1 VSRVA
6 WLGCDRDDLA
16 AATEFGDCDGH
27 ANDIGV
33 TDDQAPRETMMTR
46 HRFGFGATGVAT
58 VALLGLSAGPAF
70 AADLTVTS
78 FGGAYQDAQR
88 EVYFE
93 PFKQESGLDLVED
106 VWNGGVGAL
115 RAKVEGGGQEWDVV
129 QVEAEELVI
138 GCEEGLYEIIDWDTV
153 GGKDQFIDAAV
164 HDCGVGTI
172 VWSTVLAY
180 DGDKITD
187 DPPQSWAD
195 FWDVEKYP
203 GKRGLRRHPKYTLES
218 ALLADGVPPDQV
230 YETLR
235 TEEGVDRA
243 FAKLD
248 EIKDHVIWWEAGAQA
263 PQLLASGEVVMTNA
277 WNGRISAANEEG
289 RNFKIVWPG
298 SIYAVDS
305 WVILRGTPH
314 KAAAVQFIAF
324 ASQPERQKDLPN
336 AIAYGVTHKGAAEQ
350 IDKEVLVDLPTG
362 PDNLAAAIE
371 LDTEF
376 WVENVERLTERFT
389 AWAQ

>member
-1 VSRVA
+1 
-6 WLGCDRDDLA
+6 
-16 AATEFGDCDGH
+16 
-27 ANDIGV
+27 
-33 TDDQAPRETMMTR
+33 MMTR
-46 HRFGFGATGVAT
+46 HLFGGGAAGVAT
-58 VALLGLSAGPAF
+58 AALLGLSAGSAP

-78 FGGAYQDAQR
+78 FGGTYQDAQR

-93 PFKQESGLDLVED
+93 PFKQATGLDLVED
-106 VWNGGVGAL
+106 VWNGGVGAI
-115 RAKVEGGGQEWDVV
+115 RAKVEGGGEEWDVV

-138 GCEEGLYEIIDWDTV
+138 GCEEGLYELIDWDAL

-164 HDCGVGTI
+164 DDCGVGTI

-180 DGDKITD
+180 DADKITD

-195 FWDVEKYP
+195 FWDTEKYP
-203 GKRGLRRHPKYTLES
+203 GKRGLRRHAKYTLEF
-218 ALLADGVPPDQV
+218 ALMADGVPPDQV

-248 EIKDHVIWWEAGAQA
+248 EIKDDIIWWEAGAQA
-263 PQLLASGEVVMTNA
+263 PQLLASGEVIMTNA
-277 WNGRISAANEEG
+277 YNGRISAANEEG
-289 RNFKIVWPG
+289 RNFKVVWPG

-305 WVILRGTPH
+305 WVVLSGTPH
-314 KAAAVQFIAF
+314 QDAALQFIVF
-324 ASQPERQKDLPN
+324 ASAPERQKDLPN

-350 IDKEVLVDLPTG
+350 IDKEVLADLPTA
-362 PDNLAAAIE
+362 PDNLAVAIE

-389 AWAQ
+389 AWAAQ

>member
-1 VSRVA
+1 MSQRWRIGALTAAGAFVLVA
-6 WLGCDRDDLA
+6 GTA
-16 AATEFGDCDGH
+16 A
-27 ANDIGV
+27 
-33 TDDQAPRETMMTR
+33 
-46 HRFGFGATGVAT
+46 
-58 VALLGLSAGPAF
+58 

-78 FGGAYQDAQR
+78 WGGAYQDAQR

-93 PFKQESGLDLVED
+93 PFKEATGINLVED
-106 VWNGGVGAL
+106 VWNGGVGAI

-138 GCEEGLYEIIDWDTV
+138 GCEEGLYELIDWDAV

-195 FWDVEKYP
+195 FWDTEKYP
-203 GKRGLRRHPKYTLES
+203 GKRGLRRHPKYTLEF
-218 ALLADGVPPDQV
+218 ALMADGVPPDQV

-248 EIKDHVIWWEAGAQA
+248 EIKDDIIWWEAGAQA
-263 PQLLASGEVVMTNA
+263 PQLLASGEVIMTNA
-277 WNGRISAANEEG
+277 WNGRISEANEEG

-305 WVILRGTPH
+305 WVILRGTPN
-314 KAAAVQFIAF
+314 KDAALQFIAF
-324 ASQPERQKDLPN
+324 ASQPEHQSRLPE
-336 AIAYGVTHKGAAEQ
+336 AIAYGVTHEGVAAE
-350 IDKEVLVDLPTG
+350 IDKDLLAGLPTA
-362 PDNLAAAIE
+362 PDNLAVAIE

-389 AWAQ
+389 AWAAQ

>member
-1 VSRVA
+1 
-6 WLGCDRDDLA
+6 
-16 AATEFGDCDGH
+16 
-27 ANDIGV
+27 
-33 TDDQAPRETMMTR
+33 MTR
-46 HRFGFGATGVAT
+46 LWRIGALTMPIG
-58 VALLGLSAGPAF
+58 ALLALAAGPALG
-70 AADLTVTS
+70 ADLTVTS

-88 EVYFE
+88 KVYFE
-93 PFKQESGLDLVED
+93 PFKQATGIDLVED
-106 VWNGGVGAL
+106 VWNGGVGTI
-115 RAKVEGGGQEWDVV
+115 RAKVEGGGHEWDVV
-129 QVEAEELVI
+129 QVEADELVI
-138 GCEEGLYEIIDWDTV
+138 GCEEGLYEPIDWEAI
-153 GGKDQFIDAAV
+153 GGQDQFIDAAV

-187 DPPQSWAD
+187 DPPESWAD
-195 FWDVEKYP
+195 FWDTEKYP

-218 ALLADGVPPDQV
+218 ALMADGVPPDQV

-248 EIKDHVIWWEAGAQA
+248 EIKDDIIWWEAGAQA

-277 WNGRISAANEEG
+277 WNGRISAANKDDN
-289 RNFKIVWPG
+289 RNFKIVWPE

-305 WVILRGTPH
+305 WVVLSGTPH
-314 KAAAVQFIAF
+314 QDAALQFIAF
-324 ASQPERQKDLPN
+324 ASQPERQKNLPN

-350 IDKEVLVDLPTG
+350 IDKEVLAGLPTA
-362 PDNLAAAIE
+362 PDNLAVAIE